1 MAVSTLEKLADA
13 VLGMVAVM
21 ENWKV
26 QLEQI
31 HERLGDIELAV
42 QNNAIAP
49 DEFKC
54 LCMDVADIER
64 RTREAQSN
72 A

>member
-31 HERLGDIELAV
+31 HERIQDIELAM
-42 QNNAIAP
+42 QANAIDP
-49 DEFKC
+49 EEFRR
-54 LCMDVADIER
+54 LRLDVADIER
-64 RTREAQSN
+64 RTRETQG
-72 A
+72 

>member
-1 MAVSTLEKLADA
+1 MAESTLEKLADA

-31 HERLGDIELAV
+31 HERLSDIELAM
-42 QNNAIAP
+42 QDNAIDP
-49 DEFKC
+49 EEFRR
-54 LCMDVADIER
+54 LRLDVADIER
-64 RTREAQSN
+64 RTREAQG
-72 A
+72 